1 MANLEAQAFSTR
13 LAEQL
18 KANDHP
24 VSATYIARQIH
35 VTPHAA
41 RLWLLGVDIPK
52 EQNMQALAKWLKVD
66 PRWLRYGGVLED
78 SSYGDYM
85 SLSEEDKAT
94 VRAVVG
100 AMWVSGTSNS
110 ANRLNKIVCIPE
122 P

>member
-1 MANLEAQAFSTR
+1 LANLEAQAFSVR

-18 KANDHP
+18 KTNGHP
-24 VSATYIARQIH
+24 VSATYIALQIH

-41 RLWLLGVDIPK
+41 RLWLTGVNIPK

-66 PRWLRYGGVLED
+66 PRWLRCGGVLED
-78 SSYGDYM
+78 SFITDYM

-100 AMWVSGTSNS
+100 VFWRGG
-110 ANRLNKIVCIPE
+110 IV
-122 P
+122 